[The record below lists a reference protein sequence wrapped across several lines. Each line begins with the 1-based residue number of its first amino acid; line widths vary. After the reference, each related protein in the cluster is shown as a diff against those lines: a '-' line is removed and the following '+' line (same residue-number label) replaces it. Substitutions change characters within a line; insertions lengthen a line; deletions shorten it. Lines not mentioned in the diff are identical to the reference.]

1 MPKKTVLITGSSR
14 GLGESLART
23 FAEHGYNVILH
34 GRDREKLNAVRRSIL
49 KNDVDCSV
57 VVGDIAEKSTINRLT
72 LYAKKLDIDILINNA
87 AIFTNKLLEAIT
99 EDEIK
104 KIIAVNLVAP
114 IVLTKSVYGF
124 FREKG
129 KGQIININS
138 VAGKTFNMDESVYS
152 ATKHGLKGFMT
163 AFQFEA
169 IKHNVAV
176 VNVYPGA
183 IDTEMIRRNNI
194 QKLIKAN
201 EAAELIYS
209 ISQNYS
215 SVRIGEI
222 DILRK
227 RY

>member
-1 MPKKTVLITGSSR
+1 
-14 GLGESLART
+14 LGESLART
-23 FAEHGYNVILH
+23 FAKHGYNVVLH
-34 GRDREKLNAVRRSIL
+34 GRDREKLNSVRRNVL
-49 KNDVDCSV
+49 KNGVECTV
-57 VVGDIAEKSTINRLT
+57 VAGDIAKKSTIDRLT
-72 LYAKKLDIDILINNA
+72 RYAKKQDIDILINNA
-87 AIFTNKLLEAIT
+87 AIFTNKLLEEINA
-99 EDEIK
+99 DEIK
-104 KIIAVNLVAP
+104 RVVEVNLIAP
-114 IVLTKSVYGF
+114 ILLTQSVYGF
-124 FREKG
+124 FRGKG
-129 KGQIININS
+129 NGQIININS

-169 IKHNVAV
+169 IKHNVSV

-194 QKLIKAN
+194 QKLIKAD

-209 ISQNYS
+209 ISQDFS